1 MNVAIVF
8 TKLHEDEFSVMFEIN
23 YQILFEINDFFE
35 NVRLNPGYRPGGERG
50 NGPPEGKFTKLGE
63 KVNFGV
69 LSSKLNVIRAKKG
82 AISLFLTNKTSFSC

>member
-1 MNVAIVF
+1 MAERIFLSSNTHFNTRI
-8 TKLHEDEFSVMFEIN
+8 ENIN
-23 YQILFEINDFFE
+23 SSPFC
-35 NVRLNPGYRPGGERG
+35 VSTVRPGGERG

-82 AISLFLTNKTSFSC
+82 AVSLFLTI